1 MSFTKK
7 KIYITYKHQ
16 FWTSGESDVLLKDL
30 DGFDDKILE
39 FYVWDYNNFVIIRR
53 NGYTYDVRDSKQDA
67 EIFID
72 YIYSDYEFYEQN
84 DEYCYMPINNP
95 DIGYLSE
102 SDAHD
107 DGYYNV
113 MYIPKGYHYLVKY
126 GKILGKSRD
135 IYGLRQIIYSDYGA
149 SFDYIC

>member
-16 FWTSGESDVLLKDL
+16 VWTSGERDELLEDL

-39 FYVWDYNNFVIIRR
+39 FYVWDDNFAIITR

-67 EIFID
+67 QSFIN

-84 DEYCYMPINNP
+84 DEYCYVPINNP
-95 DIGYLSE
+95 DIGYMSE
-102 SDAHD
+102 SDAHA

-113 MYIPKGYHYLVKY
+113 MYIPQGYHYLVKY

-135 IYGLRQIIYSDYGA
+135 EDGLTRIMDSDYGA
-149 SFDYIC
+149 NFDYIY